1 MKQNRIEEG
10 RLSINGRGLGTVTEE
25 MVRERAGELAVI
37 NGRSKHNV
45 LDSDLELARRELRG
59 DEQLNPETTAAEQI
73 PEEERWEPNT
83 GSAGTKAE
91 TVPAPDE
98 QTFAEKLVEE
108 GVADAEHD
116 QEYQATRASLKR
128 ERQE

>member
-10 RLSINGRGLGTVTEE
+10 RFSAHGRGLGTVTEQ
-25 MVRERAGELAVI
+25 MVRQRASEIAEI

-45 LDSDLELARRELRG
+45 LSSDLDQARRELQGEER
-59 DEQLNPETTAAEQI
+59 LNPERTAAEVI
-73 PEEERWEPNT
+73 PEDERWESNT
-83 GSAGTKAE
+83 GSTGTKAE
-91 TVPAPDE
+91 TLPASDE

-116 QEYQATRASLKR
+116 QEVEATRASLRR
-128 ERQE
+128 ERQP